1 MPDMNTIATK
11 QNEKNTIEYLAA
23 GRKLYSRA
31 KVLRGIKFFIGVFLI
46 VILALAQ
53 LKFQE
58 IEEVSYA
65 LVIISVVALIAEP
78 IFDWRIS
85 VYKEQGAKM
94 QQCFDNDLFGFSWN
108 ESVCGKRPT
117 EDKVYDY
124 CKGKQ
129 VNKRLYNWYVG
140 IDAGLDE
147 DLAILLCQN
156 QNGSYDRHLRER
168 YTIMCL
174 ICAVLL
180 VAGVIWTALKKDATL
195 FNILVYGVV
204 PSTPIINWFISIFT
218 SYFNDKEDL
227 DHLDDAIYRELNR
240 VDASQP
246 IRKYVLERI
255 QNLMF
260 MHRKVAY
267 LIPDIFYKR
276 LRRDSENRAKALV
289 ERILARQ
296 HK

>member
-1 MPDMNTIATK
+1 MNTIATK

-31 KVLRGIKFFIGVFLI
+31 KVLRGIKFFISVFLI

-147 DLAILLCQN
+147 DLAILFCQN

-240 VDASQP
+240 VEAFQP

>member
-23 GRKLYSRA
+23 GRKLYTRA

-53 LKFQE
+53 LKFPE

-117 EDKVYDY
+117 EDKVYDC

-129 VNKRLYNWYVG
+129 VNKRLYDWYVG

-218 SYFNDKEDL
+218 SYFNDQEDL

-240 VDASQP
+240 VEASQP

>member
-1 MPDMNTIATK
+1 MNTIATK

-31 KVLRGIKFFIGVFLI
+31 KILRGIKFFIGVFLI
-46 VILALAQ
+46 VLLALAQ
-53 LKFQE
+53 WKFQE

-65 LVIISVVALIAEP
+65 LVIISVVALISEP

-108 ESVCGKRPT
+108 ESVCGKCPT
-117 EDKVYDY
+117 EDKVYDC
-124 CKGKQ
+124 CKGKM
-129 VNKRLYNWYVG
+129 VNKKLYGWYVG

-240 VDASQP
+240 VEASQP

-255 QNLMF
+255 QNLIY

-267 LIPDIFYKR
+267 LIPDNFYKM

>member
-1 MPDMNTIATK
+1 MNTIATK

-23 GRKLYSRA
+23 GRKLYTRA

-53 LKFQE
+53 LKFPE

-85 VYKEQGAKM
+85 VYKEHGAKM

-117 EDKVYDY
+117 EDKVYDC

-129 VNKRLYNWYVG
+129 VNKRLYDWYVG

-240 VDASQP
+240 VEASQL

>member
-1 MPDMNTIATK
+1 MNTIATK

-129 VNKRLYNWYVG
+129 VNKKLYNWYVG

-195 FNILVYGVV
+195 FSILVYGVV

-240 VDASQP
+240 VEASQP

>member
-1 MPDMNTIATK
+1 MNTIATK

-31 KVLRGIKFFIGVFLI
+31 KVLRGMKFFIGVFLI

-117 EDKVYDY
+117 EDKVCDY

-174 ICAVLL
+174 ICSVLL

-240 VDASQP
+240 VEASLP

-267 LIPDIFYKR
+267 LIPDIFYER
-276 LRRDSENRAKALV
+276 LRRDSENRAKAIV
-289 ERILARQ
+289 ERIFARQ

>member
-1 MPDMNTIATK
+1 MNTIATK

-168 YTIMCL
+168 YTILCL

-180 VAGVIWTALKKDATL
+180 VAGVIWTALNKDATL

-204 PSTPIINWFISIFT
+204 PSTPIINWFVAIFT
-218 SYFNDKEDL
+218 SYFSDKEDL
-227 DHLDDAIYRELNR
+227 DHLDDAIYQELNR
-240 VDASQP
+240 AENTQP

-255 QNLMF
+255 QNLMY

-267 LIPDIFYKR
+267 LIPDLFYKM
-276 LRRDSENRAKALV
+276 LRRDSENRAAATV
-289 ERILARQ
+289 ERVLARQ
-296 HK
+296 QK

>member
-1 MPDMNTIATK
+1 MNTIATK

-31 KVLRGIKFFIGVFLI
+31 KVLRGIKFFISVFLI

-78 IFDWRIS
+78 IIDWRIS

-117 EDKVYDY
+117 EDKVYDC

-129 VNKRLYNWYVG
+129 VNKRLYDWYVG
-140 IDAGLDE
+140 IDAELDE

-180 VAGVIWTALKKDATL
+180 VAGVIWTALKKDVTL

-240 VDASQP
+240 VEASQP

>member
-1 MPDMNTIATK
+1 MNTIATK

-240 VDASQP
+240 VEASQP

-289 ERILARQ
+289 DRILARQ

>member
-1 MPDMNTIATK
+1 MNTIATK

-23 GRKLYSRA
+23 GRKLYTRA

-117 EDKVYDY
+117 EDKVYDC

-129 VNKRLYNWYVG
+129 VNKRLYDWYVG
-140 IDAGLDE
+140 IDAELDE

-180 VAGVIWTALKKDATL
+180 VAGVIWTALKKDVTL

-240 VDASQP
+240 VEASQP

>member
-31 KVLRGIKFFIGVFLI
+31 KVLRGIKFFISVFLI

-147 DLAILLCQN
+147 DLAILFCQN

-240 VDASQP
+240 VEAFQP

>member
-78 IFDWRIS
+78 IFEWRIS

-117 EDKVYDY
+117 EDKVYDC
-124 CKGKQ
+124 CKGKM
-129 VNKRLYNWYVG
+129 VNKKLYDWYVG
-140 IDAGLDE
+140 IDAGLDK

-168 YTIMCL
+168 YTILCL

-204 PSTPIINWFISIFT
+204 PSTPIINWFVAIFT
-218 SYFNDKEDL
+218 SYFSDKEDL
-227 DHLDDAIYRELNR
+227 DHLDDAIYQELNR
-240 VDASQP
+240 AENTQP
-246 IRKYVLERI
+246 IRKHVLERI
-255 QNLMF
+255 QNLMY

-267 LIPDIFYKR
+267 LIPDLFYKM
-276 LRRDSENRAKALV
+276 LRRDSENRAAATV
-289 ERILARQ
+289 ERVLARQ
-296 HK
+296 KK

>member
-1 MPDMNTIATK
+1 MNTIATK

-240 VDASQP
+240 VEASQP

>member
-1 MPDMNTIATK
+1 MNTIATK

-23 GRKLYSRA
+23 GRKLYTRA

-53 LKFQE
+53 LKFPE

-78 IFDWRIS
+78 IIDWRIS

-117 EDKVYDY
+117 EDKVYDC

-129 VNKRLYNWYVG
+129 VNKRLYDWYVG
-140 IDAGLDE
+140 IDAELDE

-240 VDASQP
+240 VEASQP

-289 ERILARQ
+289 EHILARQ

>member
-1 MPDMNTIATK
+1 MNTIATK

-94 QQCFDNDLFGFSWN
+94 QQCFDNDLFGFTWN

-240 VDASQP
+240 VEASQP

-255 QNLMF
+255 QNLIY

-267 LIPDIFYKR
+267 LIPDNFYKM

>member
-11 QNEKNTIEYLAA
+11 QNEENTIEYLAA

-31 KVLRGIKFFIGVFLI
+31 KVLRGIKFFIGVFVI

>member
-46 VILALAQ
+46 VILAIAQ

-240 VDASQP
+240 VEASQP

-255 QNLMF
+255 QNLIY

-267 LIPDIFYKR
+267 LIPDNFYKM
-276 LRRDSENRAKALV
+276 LRRDSENSAKALV

>member
-1 MPDMNTIATK
+1 MPDM
-11 QNEKNTIEYLAA
+11 NTIEYLAA

-240 VDASQP
+240 VEASQP
-246 IRKYVLERI
+246 IRKNVLERI

-267 LIPDIFYKR
+267 LIPDIFYKM
-276 LRRDSENRAKALV
+276 LRRDSESRAKALV